1 MRFAVLFKVRGG
13 EAEVYHIYINGV
25 KNLIVSLVNLVE
37 IGLKIQ
43 EKIVQFEIVVDEAGG
58 VY

>member
-13 EAEVYHIYINGV
+13 EAEVYDIYINGV

-43 EKIVQFEIVVDEAGG
+43 EKIVQLEVVVDEACR